1 MTSNRATC
9 NKHSE
14 EQIYNKRPLSYLT
27 HPHWEYTYFSLYT
40 NVNAS
45 SVRNLNKH
53 KRSLTKI

>member
-14 EQIYNKRPLSYLT
+14 EQIYNKRPLNYLT

-45 SVRNLNKH
+45 SVIN
-53 KRSLTKI
+53 